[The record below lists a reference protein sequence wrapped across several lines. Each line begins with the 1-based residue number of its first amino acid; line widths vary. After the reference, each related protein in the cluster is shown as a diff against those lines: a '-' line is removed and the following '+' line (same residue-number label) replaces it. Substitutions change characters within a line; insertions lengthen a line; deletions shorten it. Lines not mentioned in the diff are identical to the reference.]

1 MVSLDGGFE
10 RLRENTSGISQ
21 DRTKIRCD
29 RTAKSLY
36 SDLSGG
42 VHGRTVHDLEMRS
55 ALRKIYYE
63 PAAAAK
69 EVERLRKC
77 TEAVNFLLAIFHAD
91 KIRTFAAEDRRIIMR
106 SMPARA
112 RTIWSDPD

>member
-69 EVERLRKC
+69 EVERLR
-77 TEAVNFLLAIFHAD
+77 TYTAAVHFRLAISHAD
-91 KIRTFAAEDRRIIMR
+91 KIRTLEPQSRRIV
-106 SMPARA
+106 S
-112 RTIWSDPD
+112 